1 MPTCGAVPYQRIV
14 ASDGTRLGVVEM
26 GTGRHGV
33 LMLPQYAASACMW
46 YTEAT
51 GLVAAGYH
59 VYLLEYRCTVFSDC
73 PKDLDAQSQLPLD
86 AAAGVA
92 ALHAAGATKLVIV
105 GASAGGTLAV
115 VAGAAA
121 GPLVNGVVDLSG
133 PPDMS
138 ALYGAPPGRIDSSA
152 AAAHLDVP
160 SLFVVSE
167 DDQATSVQGITAVY
181 DAVPNKSKKL
191 LVLPAEGGHGWD
203 TLGYSGPAGDVQAT
217 LYAFLKAND

>member
-1 MPTCGAVPYQRIV
+1 VPYKRILT
-14 ASDGTRLGVVEM
+14 SDGVGLGVVEM
-26 GTGRHGV
+26 GTGTHGV
-33 LMLPQYAASACMW
+33 LMLPQYDASACAW
-46 YTEAT
+46 YTEAS
-51 GLVAAGYH
+51 GLIAAGYH
-59 VYLLEYRCTVFSDC
+59 VFLLEYRCTVFSDC

-86 AAAGVA
+86 AAAGVT
-92 ALHAAGATKLVIV
+92 ALHAAGATKVVIV
-105 GASAGGTLAV
+105 GASAGGTVAV

-152 AAAHLDVP
+152 AAPHLDVP
-160 SLFVVSE
+160 SLFVVSQQ
-167 DDQATSVQGITAVY
+167 DQSTSVQGMTAVY

-203 TLGYSGPAGDVQAT
+203 TLGYAGPAGDVQAS

>member
-1 MPTCGAVPYQRIV
+1 
-14 ASDGTRLGVVEM
+14 M
-26 GTGRHGV
+26 GTGPHGV
-33 LMLPQYAASACMW
+33 LMLPQYNASACTW
-46 YTEAT
+46 YTEAS
-51 GLVAAGYH
+51 GLVDAGYH
-59 VYLLEYRCTVFSDC
+59 VFLLEYRCTVFSDC
-73 PKDLDAQSQLPLD
+73 PKVLDAQSQLPLD

-92 ALHAAGATKLVIV
+92 ALHAAGATKVVIV
-105 GASAGGTLAV
+105 GASAGGTVAV

-121 GPLVNGVVDLSG
+121 GLLVNGVVDLSG

-152 AAAHLDVP
+152 AAPHLDVP

-167 DDQATSVQGITAVY
+167 HDQSTSVQGITAVY

-203 TLGYSGPAGDVQAT
+203 TLGYAGPAGNVQAS